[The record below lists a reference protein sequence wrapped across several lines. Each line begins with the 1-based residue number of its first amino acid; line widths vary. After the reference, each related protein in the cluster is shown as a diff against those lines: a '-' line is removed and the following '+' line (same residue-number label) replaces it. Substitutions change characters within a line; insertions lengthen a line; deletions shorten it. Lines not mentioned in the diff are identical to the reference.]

1 MLSDKI
7 IMKEIRFR
15 DETIFPITVDNLTKP
30 ILEKINRHLHSE
42 MEILYLKKGKIFIEI
57 YGIEHFITTELII
70 FIPPNTVHS
79 IYLTDLSRLEGDLF
93 IFDLSI
99 LESPVRDFCS
109 NKYILPIIKGGTVF
123 PNTLESSNSIFN
135 SVKEIL
141 LKISNIYNLS
151 YEAYELD
158 IKAAF
163 LNLFSL
169 LYRERVIHFKSTD
182 KKEIKRKKNLNAIY
196 TFIHDNYKKNIS
208 RQDILKLINISEPQF
223 YRFFKKYSGFTFTE
237 YLMLYRV
244 HKSAYLIVNSDLTIT
259 DICFETGFDDLSY
272 FIKVFK
278 KHIGITPNKYRL
290 LYSKN
295 KWLIT
300 WI

>member
-1 MLSDKI
+1 MSYNKI
-7 IMKEIRFR
+7 IMKEIHFG
-15 DETIFPITVDNLTKP
+15 DETIFPITVANLTEP
-30 ILEKINRHLHSE
+30 VLEKVNRHFHSE
-42 MEILYLKKGKIFIEI
+42 MEILYLKKGKIFSEI
-57 YGIEHFITTELII
+57 DGEENFITTESII
-70 FIPPNTVHS
+70 IIPPNAVHS
-79 IYLTDLSRLEGDLF
+79 SYLTDLSILEGDLL

-109 NKYILPIIKGGTVF
+109 NKYVLPIIKGEATF
-123 PNTLESSNSIFN
+123 PTILENSNPIFN

-141 LKISNIYNLS
+141 LKISDIHNLS

-182 KKEIKRKKNLNAIY
+182 KKEVKRKKNLNAIY

-208 RQDILKLINISEPQF
+208 RQDILNLINVSETQF
-223 YRFFKKYSGFTFTE
+223 SRFFKKYSGFTFTE
-237 YLMLYRV
+237 YLKLYRV
-244 HKSAYLIVNSDLTIT
+244 HKSAYLLVNSDLTIT
-259 DICFETGFDDLSY
+259 EICFETGFDDLSY

-278 KHIGITPNKYRL
+278 KNIGITPNKYRL
-290 LYSKN
+290 LYWKD
-295 KWLIT
+295 KKILK
-300 WI
+300 